1 MKQTNLTNHF
11 IIAMPSLEDINFS
24 RSVTYICEHNDDG
37 ALGVTINR
45 PSDIHLYEIFE
56 QLKIQD
62 YDQKNAQQIV
72 YIGGPVQQER
82 GFLLHRPNGN
92 WSSSL
97 KVTDNISITTS
108 QDILQAMAKGEGPD
122 DVLVTLGYAGWAA
135 GQLERELSENTWLS
149 CPATEEIIF
158 ATPAEK
164 RWEAAAR
171 LLGVDLSLLSHDAG
185 HA

>member
-1 MKQTNLTNHF
+1 MKTTNLTNHF
-11 IIAMPSLEDINFS
+11 IIAMPSLNDINFS

-45 PSDIHLYEIFE
+45 PSDIRLFEIYE
-56 QLKIQD
+56 QLKLKD
-62 YDQKNAQQIV
+62 YDQQSAQQTIF
-72 YIGGPVQQER
+72 IGGPVQQER

-92 WSSSL
+92 WDSSL

-108 QDILQAMAKGEGPD
+108 QDILQAMAKNEGPD
-122 DVLVTLGYAGWAA
+122 DVLITLGYAGWAG
-135 GQLERELSENTWLS
+135 GQLEQELAENTWLS

-158 ATPAEK
+158 ETPAEK
-164 RWEAAAR
+164 CWDAAAK
-171 LLGVDLSLLSHDAG
+171 LLGVDMQFLSSDAG